1 MTGPP
6 SAAHPRLADAAE
18 REALRGRWSA
28 STALRIDE
36 VLAPGL
42 AAELADWL
50 PTLPLEPRYLAEQV
64 ALTWACEIQVPDEID
79 PQHPEA
85 LYRLVDFLD
94 RDLPAL
100 ARTITGRALAP
111 PVARVVHVSSLRRGA
126 YVDAGT
132 TLAPPGG
139 IDVVL
144 GLTGPR
150 WPADCGGHTE
160 RLDDDGAVSQRL
172 APGFDTLDLYPAGR
186 YRVPLLT
193 RPVRTLAVRTLLV
206 PEETR

>member
-1 MTGPP
+1 MSRPP
-6 SAAHPRLADAAE
+6 SVAHPRLAGAAE
-18 REALRGRWSA
+18 RDSLRGRWSTGA
-28 STALRIDE
+28 PLRVDD

-79 PQHPEA
+79 PQHPGA
-85 LYRLVDFLD
+85 LYRLVEFLD

-100 ARTITGRALAP
+100 ASAITGQTLVP
-111 PVARVVHVSSLRRGA
+111 PIARVVHVASLRRGA
-126 YVDAGT
+126 YVDAGA

-144 GLTGPR
+144 GLTGAR
-150 WPADCGGHTE
+150 WPADYGGHTE
-160 RLDDDGAVSQRL
+160 WLNDAGVVTRRL
-172 APGFDTLDLYPAGR
+172 APGFDTLDLQPPGR

-193 RPVRTLAVRTLLV
+193 RPVHTLAVRTYLQ
-206 PEETR
+206 PEESR